1 MTSLIERLRAE
12 REIWKGGPFVIGQPL
27 GDHIITALEQARELV
42 EILDS
47 PFYGKNQDAA
57 RAWLRLIDGEQ
68 AKEERHDR

>member
-1 MTSLIERLRAE
+1 MTSLIERLRLA
-12 REIWKGGPFVIGQPL
+12 
-27 GDHIITALEQARELV
+27 GDEEAATALEQARGLV

-57 RAWLRLIDGEQ
+57 LNWLRLIDGEQ